1 MSVIIIRT
9 LIIFAAIL
17 VSMRLMG
24 KRQLGELEL
33 SELVVA
39 VLVSDFAVIPLQDLS
54 VPVWNGVVPVAVLL
68 VCEVVISKLALKSI
82 KLRSFLSGTPSVIIE
97 NGVINQTEMRKNRI
111 SIDELDEALR
121 KKQILNVA
129 DVRYALLETDGTLS
143 TILYSGKQPLTAGRA
158 ASRDSRRED
167 PLVKS
172 SEAAIERGMA
182 RTGTEHPQSAFGQGR
197 LSHDGV
203 RRQMRILRAERR
215 REELIGICPSGLRDS
230 RRRIL
235 SLF

>member
-129 DVRYALLETDGTLS
+129 DVRFALLETDGTLS
-143 TILYSGKQPLTAGRA
+143 TILYSGKQPLTAGQFGA
-158 ASRDSRRED
+158 ALSDEAV
-167 PLVKS
+167 PLPV
-172 SEAAIERGMA
+172 IV
-182 RTGTEHPQSAFGQGR
+182 
-197 LSHDGV
+197 DG
-203 RRQMRILRAERR
+203 
-215 REELIGICPSGLRDS
+215 
-230 RRRIL
+230 RIL
-235 SLF
+235 SSNLQKLQSSAEWLERELNTRKVRSAKDVYLMTAYGGKCVFFALKDGAKNS

>member
-1 MSVIIIRT
+1 MFVIISRT

-143 TILYSGKQPLTAGRA
+143 TILYSGKQPLTAGQFGA
-158 ASRDSRRED
+158 ALSDEAV
-167 PLVKS
+167 PLPV
-172 SEAAIERGMA
+172 IV
-182 RTGTEHPQSAFGQGR
+182 
-197 LSHDGV
+197 DG
-203 RRQMRILRAERR
+203 
-215 REELIGICPSGLRDS
+215 
-230 RRRIL
+230 RIL
-235 SLF
+235 SSNLQKLQSSAEWLERELKRRKVRSVKDVYLMTAYGGKCVFFALKDGAKSS

>member
-1 MSVIIIRT
+1 MFVIISRT

-111 SIDELDEALR
+111 SLDELDEALR

-143 TILYSGKQPLTAGRA
+143 TILYSGKQPLTAGQFGA
-158 ASRDSRRED
+158 APSDETV
-167 PLVKS
+167 PLPV
-172 SEAAIERGMA
+172 IV
-182 RTGTEHPQSAFGQGR
+182 
-197 LSHDGV
+197 DG
-203 RRQMRILRAERR
+203 RILKSNLQKLHSSTEWLERELKR
-215 REELIGICPSGLRDS
+215 RKVRSAKDVYLMTAYGGKCVFFALKDDGAKNS
-230 RRRIL
+230 
-235 SLF
+235 

>member
-1 MSVIIIRT
+1 MMFVIISRT

-143 TILYSGKQPLTAGRA
+143 TILYSGKQPLTAGQFGA
-158 ASRDSRRED
+158 ALSDEAV
-167 PLVKS
+167 PLPV
-172 SEAAIERGMA
+172 IV
-182 RTGTEHPQSAFGQGR
+182 
-197 LSHDGV
+197 DG
-203 RRQMRILRAERR
+203 
-215 REELIGICPSGLRDS
+215 
-230 RRRIL
+230 RIL
-235 SLF
+235 SSNLQKLQSSAEWLERELKRRKVRSVKDVYLMTAYGGKCVFFALKDGAKSS